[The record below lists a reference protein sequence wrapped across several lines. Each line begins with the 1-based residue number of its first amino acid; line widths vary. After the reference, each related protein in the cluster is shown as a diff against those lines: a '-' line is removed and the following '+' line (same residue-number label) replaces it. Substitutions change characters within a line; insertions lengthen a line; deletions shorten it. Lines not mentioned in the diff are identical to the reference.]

1 MKISGVTPLPVQP
14 RPEQAAQDLRKAAE
28 GFEAIFLNTFL
39 KAARQASLG
48 DDLMGGSAVESSRD
62 MYETEVARI
71 AAGSSGLGIADA
83 VERQFQTYLPK
94 KG

>member
-1 MKISGVTPLPVQP
+1 MKIAGVTPIPLQP

-39 KAARQASLG
+39 KAAREASLG
-48 DDLMGGSAVESSRD
+48 DDLMGSSAVDSSRD
-62 MYETEVARI
+62 MFETEVARI
-71 AAGSSGLGIADA
+71 AAGSSGLGIAEA
-83 VERQFQTYLPK
+83 VERQFQSYLPT

>member
-1 MKISGVTPLPVQP
+1 MTPIPLQP

-39 KAARQASLG
+39 KAAREASLG
-48 DDLMGGSAVESSRD
+48 DDLMGSSAVDSSRD
-62 MYETEVARI
+62 MFETEVARI
-71 AAGSSGLGIADA
+71 AAGSSGLGIAEA
-83 VERQFQTYLPK
+83 VERQFQSYLPT